1 MDGCC
6 LVWGARSN
14 CILGGRIEWLFNP
27 ARRHDGRWETSS
39 TQIVHLAIIQAWY
52 TSSSRVLLVSN
63 LRRSN
68 WKCTVKRFFK
78 STVMRLCRRARGDYE
93 IPWISIFM
101 INRIT
106 DVCIMFWWRGFS
118 CAWWLGTW
126 KLIGFSFNFDF
137 DGLKWESLSVS
148 QSNEWKEFLH
158 ENLADSSWQ
167 LAAYIVL

>member
-1 MDGCC
+1 MVVV
-6 LVWGARSN
+6 VWGARSN

-78 STVMRLCRRARGDYE
+78 STVIKFKNTRERLWTSMDIYFHDKQNHRCLQCSEEG
-93 IPWISIFM
+93 IFM
-101 INRIT
+101 
-106 DVCIMFWWRGFS
+106 CLM
-118 CAWWLGTW
+118 AW
-126 KLIGFSFNFDF
+126 KLIGFSFIFGF
-137 DGLKWESLSVS
+137 YLVGLKWESLSVS
-148 QSNEWKEFLH
+148 QSNYLKEFLLH
-158 ENLADSSWQ
+158 ENWHSL
-167 LAAYIVL
+167 

>member
-1 MDGCC
+1 MHTNTDKLRRDDIQIKSFTRYTSYIPTVWPQVCMRGDSLVATQLYEEGYGGDGWLLFVCM
-6 LVWGARSN
+6 GARSN

-78 STVMRLCRRARGDYE
+78 STVMKSYQHAWEAMKFCGYL
-93 IPWISIFM
+93 
-101 INRIT
+101 
-106 DVCIMFWWRGFS
+106 FWW
-118 CAWWLGTW
+118 
-126 KLIGFSFNFDF
+126 
-137 DGLKWESLSVS
+137 
-148 QSNEWKEFLH
+148 
-158 ENLADSSWQ
+158 
-167 LAAYIVL
+167 